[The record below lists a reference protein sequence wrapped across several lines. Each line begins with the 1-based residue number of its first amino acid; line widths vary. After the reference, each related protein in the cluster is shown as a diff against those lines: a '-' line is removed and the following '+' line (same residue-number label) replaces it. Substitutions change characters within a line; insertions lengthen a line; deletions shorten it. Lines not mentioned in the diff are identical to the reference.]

1 MTLISEEVRGA
12 IDGSPACGD
21 LDQAFALLTAGPGGP
36 IDVCLL
42 SRTELRATPTTIRL
56 VVAGSKARRNLLASG
71 PATLMVITGN
81 AAHYLA
87 LDRQRTV
94 EADGA
99 FAAEFGVVR
108 QLRDD
113 LGVELHPI
121 LFRVEER
128 LRIEERWERT
138 SALLDQLEQAG
149 RLS

>member
-1 MTLISEEVRGA
+1 MTAISEEVRAAVEGT
-12 IDGSPACGD
+12 PACGD

-42 SRTELRATPTTIRL
+42 SRTEVRAAATTIRL

-71 PATLMVITGN
+71 QATLMVITGN
-81 AAHYLA
+81 AAHYLS
-87 LDRQRTV
+87 LDRQVTI
-94 EADGA
+94 EDDGA
-99 FAAEFGVVR
+99 VATEFGVVR

-128 LRIEERWERT
+128 LRTEERWERT
-138 SALLDQLEQAG
+138 SALLDRLEQAG
-149 RLS
+149 QPS